1 MTFFTASSSY
11 LQSIAALLIFVAGY
25 LAIILCA
32 ILGMIIA
39 GLISGHASVIQ
50 AYAVRSDSLDRE
62 SDGSRGVPT

>member
-11 LQSIAALLIFVAGY
+11 LHSIAALLIFVAGY
-25 LAIILCA
+25 LAITLCA
-32 ILGMIIA
+32 ILCIIIG

-62 SDGSRGVPT
+62 NEGSRGVST